1 MIQNK
6 NQFKNALKNG
16 TIKAIKRI
24 YNFDNNNKIPV
35 GVNGVIET
43 IQTNAFTIKYN
54 MNIPS
59 CWVYYDNIDIIDNE
73 ILYYSY
79 IPERRLQ
86 EAQETIKNKGLDVE
100 LIPLEEK
107 EKEKVNKGSNQNYT
121 HKYVIIKNEIIEA

>member
-1 MIQNK
+1 MIKNK

-16 TIKAIKRI
+16 TIKGIKRK
-24 YNFDNNNKIPV
+24 YNFDSYNKIPV
-35 GVNGVIET
+35 GTCGIIET

-73 ILYYSY
+73 IIYYNY

-121 HKYVIIKNEIIEA
+121 HKYIIIKNEIIEA